1 VNRGGAVAK
10 LGHAAQGREAVIT
23 GVLIGF
29 HRGEHGTTAGIVY
42 RLKFIP
48 DDVHRVLSS
57 HPEHKVGR
65 RSHKSRR
72 QSVAGGE
79 ATALAV

>member
-1 VNRGGAVAK
+1 VEVH
-10 LGHAAQGREAVIT
+10 GHAVQGWEAVIT

-29 HRGEHGTTAGIVY
+29 HRGEHGTAAGIVY
-42 RLKFIP
+42 RPEFIP
-48 DDVHRVLSS
+48 GDVHRVLST

-65 RSHKSRR
+65 RLHESWR

-79 ATALAV
+79 ATALAS

>member
-1 VNRGGAVAK
+1 VNHGGAVAK

-23 GVLIGF
+23 GVLISF
-29 HRGEHGTTAGIVY
+29 HRSEHGTAAEIIY
-42 RLKFIP
+42 RSEFIP
-48 DDVHRVLSS
+48 GDVHRVLSS

-65 RSHKSRR
+65 RSHESRR